1 MKRRRDS
8 EKDDTEVLGLANVA
22 AECLAQSKSTSAL
35 VSRGWVMYIKPLAP
49 SPEHGKLKFSNS

>member
-1 MKRRRDS
+1 MKMRRDS

-35 VSRGWVMYIKPLAP
+35 VSRGWVMHIKPLAL